1 MANPIDSANKYRKT
15 VGQLLAT
22 YKELLSIDKEFIALD
37 IGNNV
42 IDADFPDI
50 TQAQFV
56 DGVSAAQSVMITI
69 AAAQTNLYQVSDGGQ
84 R

>member
-1 MANPIDSANKYRKT
+1 MAVAIDGANKYRKT

-22 YKELLSIDKEFIALD
+22 YKELLSIDKEFVSLD

-50 TQAQFV
+50 TKVQFV
-56 DGVSAAQSVMITI
+56 DGVSAAQAVMVTI
-69 AAAQTNLYQVSDGGQ
+69 AANETNLYTASDGSQ